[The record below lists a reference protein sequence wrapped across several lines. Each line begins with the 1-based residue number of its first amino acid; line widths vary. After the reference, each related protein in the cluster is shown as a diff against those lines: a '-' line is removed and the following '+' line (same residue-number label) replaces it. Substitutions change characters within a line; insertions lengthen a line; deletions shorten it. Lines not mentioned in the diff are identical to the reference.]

1 MYSTQSEFDVDIEL
15 SELKQITD
23 AVQSKYGYDFSN
35 YAMSSFK
42 RRVILVLKKNG
53 IRSIEVLVQRIL
65 NDPQFFDQFI
75 LDVTVNTTEMFRDP
89 TFFKALREQV
99 FPILA
104 TRPEFNI
111 WHAAC
116 STGEEVLSTAILL
129 KEEGLLSRAKIYA
142 TDINHIVLKK
152 AAAAR
157 FAARNLELYK
167 NNYQNTDPKGKL
179 SDYYTVEDNEIQFD
193 KNLLQNVKF
202 KHHDLVVDN
211 HFFKFDLILCRNV
224 MIYFNQQLQNR
235 VFELMHQSLF
245 LGGFL
250 ALGNK
255 ESLIWCR
262 IADKFET
269 INEPEKIFKKVKL

>member
-1 MYSTQSEFDVDIEL
+1 MYGAPSEFEVDIDL
-15 SELKQITD
+15 GELKQITD
-23 AVQSKYGYDFSN
+23 AVQAKYGYDFSN

-53 IRSIEVLVQRIL
+53 IKTIPILVNRIV
-65 NDPQFFDQFI
+65 NDPSFFDQFI

-99 FPILA
+99 FPILN

-129 KEEGLLSRAKIYA
+129 KEEGLFNRAKIYA
-142 TDINHIVLKK
+142 TDINHVVLKK
-152 AAAAR
+152 AASAR

-167 NNYQNTDPKGKL
+167 NNYLSTDPKGKL
-179 SDYYTVEDNEIQFD
+179 SDYYTLEDNEIQFD
-193 KNLLQNVKF
+193 KSLLQNVKF

-235 VFELMHQSLF
+235 VFELMHSSMF

-250 ALGNK
+250 ALGSK

-269 INEPEKIFKKVKL
+269 INEAEKIFKKIKL